1 MKIPLS
7 GRGGCDDVFK
17 AGPFGAMS
25 FCLQGISRHPA
36 VSRWK
41 RHCEA
46 LCRARRAEEGAL
58 HVNQDGLAVT
68 ACLSWRGSYDEEFLQ
83 SWPPQGTTEFC
94 IFYLP
99 SSQTKPDAST
109 AATVPPAPAL
119 EHHASQPTSLQA
131 WMLAMLQNKLQVS
144 GMHLKPYLK
153 LQRKERSEISQDSLR
168 GPPMTHQRSPREDKY
183 ANNCT
188 KLSVFPKPPL
198 VTPSRKLLGI
208 IYPNT
213 MCNTN
218 GKGPADG
225 LSAREKKNVLSATI
239 HQGEEGEGPLDV
251 WAVVKPGNTK
261 EKIAFFAA
269 QQCSGNNRLGSM
281 KLKSTWDI
289 DGRTVKRRKK
299 TVDLKKAKIQL
310 ERMREANARC
320 SQPEPFACG
329 IEHCSVHYV
338 SDNGEGVFPGRSLS
352 VIEMVAFLEQRA
364 SALLVDCAK
373 TCASASTARLSAP
386 SKGALPTS
394 DPFSAAG
401 PCEVHERGSCGSGEQ
416 QQSEPVRVLD
426 MVAKLESECLRRQ
439 SERDGSSL
447 SRTTASAGT
456 WAGCS
461 WPAARS
467 PVPSL
472 AEPLQA
478 AWAGVKS
485 RGRRG
490 AGCGARCG
498 DAGLWDGAASAPQP
512 FPPGLEGNVGS
523 GLAHAVLA
531 IAAGRSEAERRVEPP
546 RALPALCPAVA
557 GVPADSLPSKSTNVD
572 CTLKEAV
579 ILSKQS
585 LHPARKEPLCIS
597 ISVTKT
603 EKGCRKEKLPPSS
616 SSEDPL
622 PGRLFFLQAEQ
633 NATHAPQPLQE
644 RTQEKPGEGVQNEDE
659 DALESDKSCVR
670 TSVSPEPSALSVP
683 PPEGAL
689 QALDASCLKRQ
700 VSHDFLETRFKI
712 QQLLEPQQYMAFLP
726 HHIIVKIFGLLPTR
740 SLVALKCTCYYFK
753 FIIEYYNIRPA
764 DSRWVRDPRYREDP
778 CKQCKKKY
786 VKGDVSLCRWHPKPY
801 CQALPYGPGYWMCCH
816 RSQKGIPGC
825 KLGLH
830 DNHWVP
836 ACHSFNRALHKK
848 TRGAGAE
855 GEEEY

>member
-1 MKIPLS
+1 MKS
-7 GRGGCDDVFK
+7 
-17 AGPFGAMS
+17 S
-25 FCLQGISRHPA
+25 
-36 VSRWK
+36 
-41 RHCEA
+41 
-46 LCRARRAEEGAL
+46 CRAGL
-58 HVNQDGLAVT
+58 HREPLN
-68 ACLSWRGSYDEEFLQ
+68 
-83 SWPPQGTTEFC
+83 
-94 IFYLP
+94 
-99 SSQTKPDAST
+99 SSSST
-109 AATVPPAPAL
+109 FHQV
-119 EHHASQPTSLQA
+119 
-131 WMLAMLQNKLQVS
+131 KRVS

-153 LQRKERSEISQDSLR
+153 LQKKERSPEISQDSLR
-168 GPPMTHQRSPREDKY
+168 GPPMSHQRSAQEEKY
-183 ANNCT
+183 TNNCT
-188 KLSVFPKPPL
+188 KLSVFPKPSL

-213 MCNTN
+213 MCNMN
-218 GKGPADG
+218 GKCPADG
-225 LSAREKKNVLSATI
+225 PSSREKKNALSATI

-269 QQCSGNNRLGSM
+269 QQCSGNSRLGSM
-281 KLKSTWDI
+281 KIKSTWDI
-289 DGRTVKRRKK
+289 DGRTAKRRKK
-299 TVDLKKAKIQL
+299 SVDLKKAKIQL

-338 SDNGEGVFPGRSLS
+338 NDNGEGVFPGRSLS

-373 TCASASTARLSAP
+373 TCTSAP
-386 SKGALPTS
+386 AARPSAQPKGSLPSS
-394 DPFSAAG
+394 DPFPAAG
-401 PCEVHERGSCGSGEQ
+401 ACEVHERGTCEQQ

-439 SERDGSSL
+439 SEREAGSL
-447 SRTTASAGT
+447 SRNNSFRRNVGRVLLASGTQPGGEAGRASSAALGQGEGLGG
-456 WAGCS
+456 AG
-461 WPAARS
+461 AA
-467 PVPSL
+467 
-472 AEPLQA
+472 E
-478 AWAGVKS
+478 
-485 RGRRG
+485 
-490 AGCGARCG
+490 AGCGGRCG
-498 DAGLWDGAASAPQP
+498 TELWDGAASAPQP
-512 FPPGLEGNVGS
+512 FPSGLDARVGRADS

-531 IAAGRSEAERRVEPP
+531 ITAGGSDADGRGEPP
-546 RALPALCPAVA
+546 RALPAAA
-557 GVPADSLPSKSTNVD
+557 RVPPDSLQSKSATVD
-572 CTLKEAV
+572 CTSKEAV
-579 ILSKQS
+579 ILPKQS
-585 LHPARKEPLCIS
+585 PHPARKESLCIS

-603 EKGCRKEKLPPSS
+603 EKGCRKEKRSHSS

-622 PGRLFFLQAEQ
+622 PGRLFFLQADQ
-633 NATHAPQPLQE
+633 PAPHELQPLRE
-644 RTQEKPGEGVQNEDE
+644 STQEKPEVAQNEDE
-659 DALESDKSCVR
+659 DALESDKSRVR
-670 TSVSPEPSALSVP
+670 NGVSPEPSALSVP

-689 QALDASCLKRQ
+689 QVLDASCLKRQ

-836 ACHSFNRALHKK
+836 ACHSFNRAIHKK

>member
-1 MKIPLS
+1 MKS
-7 GRGGCDDVFK
+7 
-17 AGPFGAMS
+17 S
-25 FCLQGISRHPA
+25 
-36 VSRWK
+36 
-41 RHCEA
+41 
-46 LCRARRAEEGAL
+46 CRAGL
-58 HVNQDGLAVT
+58 HREPLNST
-68 ACLSWRGSYDEEFLQ
+68 
-83 SWPPQGTTEFC
+83 
-94 IFYLP
+94 
-99 SSQTKPDAST
+99 SSAFHQVKR
-109 AATVPPAPAL
+109 
-119 EHHASQPTSLQA
+119 
-131 WMLAMLQNKLQVS
+131 VS

-153 LQRKERSEISQDSLR
+153 LQKKERSPEISQDSLR
-168 GPPMTHQRSPREDKY
+168 GQPMSHQRSAQEEKY
-183 ANNCT
+183 TNCT
-188 KLSVFPKPPL
+188 KLSVFPKPSL

-213 MCNTN
+213 MCNMS

-225 LSAREKKNVLSATI
+225 PSGREKKNALSATI

-269 QQCSGNNRLGSM
+269 QQCSSNNRLGSM
-281 KLKSTWDI
+281 KIKSTWDI
-289 DGRTVKRRKK
+289 DGRTAKRRKK
-299 TVDLKKAKIQL
+299 SVDLKKAKIQL
-310 ERMREANARC
+310 ERMREASARC

-338 SDNGEGVFPGRSLS
+338 NDNGEGVFPGRSLS

-364 SALLVDCAK
+364 RALLVDCAK
-373 TCASASTARLSAP
+373 TCAPASTTRLSAQPKAGLP
-386 SKGALPTS
+386 SS
-394 DPFSAAG
+394 DPFSSAG
-401 PCEVHERGSCGSGEQ
+401 ACEVHGERGPCGHGEQQ

-426 MVAKLESECLRRQ
+426 MVAKLESECLKRQ
-439 SERDGSSL
+439 SEREAGSL
-447 SRTTASAGT
+447 SRNNSFRRNVGRVLLANSTQPEGEAGKVSS
-456 WAGCS
+456 G
-461 WPAARS
+461 
-467 PVPSL
+467 VL
-472 AEPLQA
+472 APGDGLEET
-478 AWAGVKS
+478 GVAE
-485 RGRRG
+485 GG
-490 AGCGARCG
+490 YGGRCG
-498 DAGLWDGAASAPQP
+498 PLGDTELWDGAASARRP
-512 FPPGLEGNVGS
+512 FPSGLDTGMGNVNS

-531 IAAGRSEAERRVEPP
+531 ITAGRGESERRLEPP
-546 RALPALCPAVA
+546 RPLPSACPAA
-557 GVPADSLPSKSTNVD
+557 ARLPPASLPGKNAAVD
-572 CTLKEAV
+572 CTSKEPV
-579 ILSKQS
+579 IFPKQS

-603 EKGCRKEKLPPSS
+603 EKGCRKEQLSNSS

-633 NATHAPQPLQE
+633 PVAHEPQPRRE
-644 RTQEKPGEGVQNEDE
+644 STQEKPGEAAPNEDGDPLASDRSCVQNG
-659 DALESDKSCVR
+659 VP
-670 TSVSPEPSALSVP
+670 TEPSALSVP
-683 PPEGAL
+683 PAEGAL
-689 QALDASCLKRQ
+689 QVLDASCLKRQ

-836 ACHSFNRALHKK
+836 ACHSFNRAIHKK
-848 TRGAGAE
+848 TRGGGPE
-855 GEEEY
+855 VEEEY

>member
-1 MKIPLS
+1 MKS
-7 GRGGCDDVFK
+7 
-17 AGPFGAMS
+17 S
-25 FCLQGISRHPA
+25 
-36 VSRWK
+36 
-41 RHCEA
+41 
-46 LCRARRAEEGAL
+46 CRAGL
-58 HVNQDGLAVT
+58 HREPLNST
-68 ACLSWRGSYDEEFLQ
+68 
-83 SWPPQGTTEFC
+83 
-94 IFYLP
+94 
-99 SSQTKPDAST
+99 SSTFHQVKR
-109 AATVPPAPAL
+109 
-119 EHHASQPTSLQA
+119 
-131 WMLAMLQNKLQVS
+131 VS

-153 LQRKERSEISQDSLR
+153 LQKKERSPEISQDSLR
-168 GPPMTHQRSPREDKY
+168 GHQGPAQGETY
-183 ANNCT
+183 TTCA
-188 KLSVFPKPPL
+188 KLSVFP
-198 VTPSRKLLGI
+198 TPSLGTPSQKLLGI

-213 MCNTN
+213 MCNMN
-218 GKGPADG
+218 GKGPADAP
-225 LSAREKKNVLSATI
+225 SAREKKNGLSATI

-269 QQCSGNNRLGSM
+269 QQCSSSSRVGSM
-281 KLKSTWDI
+281 KIKSTWDI
-289 DGRTVKRRKK
+289 DGRTAKRRKK
-299 TVDLKKAKIQL
+299 SVDLKKAKIQL

-329 IEHCSVHYV
+329 IEHCSVHYG
-338 SDNGEGVFPGRSLS
+338 SDSGEGAFPGRSLS

-373 TCASASTARLSAP
+373 TCTAAPATRPSAQP
-386 SKGALPTS
+386 KGALPGP
-394 DPFSAAG
+394 DPFPSAGACEVPAERG
-401 PCEVHERGSCGSGEQ
+401 PCGPGE

-439 SERDGSSL
+439 SEREAGSL
-447 SRTTASAGT
+447 SRNNSFRRNVGRVLLATGTQPEGEAGKG
-456 WAGCS
+456 AQGDG
-461 WPAARS
+461 
-467 PVPSL
+467 L
-472 AEPLQA
+472 EE
-478 AWAGVKS
+478 AGVAEAGYG
-485 RGRRG
+485 GR
-490 AGCGARCG
+490 CGALG
-498 DAGLWDGAASAPQP
+498 DAELWDGGASARQP
-512 FPPGLEGNVGS
+512 FPSGLDTRVGSVGS

-531 IAAGRSEAERRVEPP
+531 MAAGRGDTEARAEPP
-546 RALPALCPAVA
+546 GALLSPCPAAARLPAGPLQGRNATP
-557 GVPADSLPSKSTNVD
+557 D
-572 CTLKEAV
+572 CTAKEPV
-579 ILSKQS
+579 VFPKQS

-603 EKGCRKEKLPPSS
+603 EKGCRKEKLSS
-616 SSEDPL
+616 SSEDSL
-622 PGRLFFLQAEQ
+622 PGRLFFLQEEQ
-633 NATHAPQPLQE
+633 PAAHEQQPLRE
-644 RTQEKPGEGVQNEDE
+644 STQEKPGEGAQNEEE
-659 DALESDKSCVR
+659 DALASARSCVR
-670 TSVSPEPSALSVP
+670 SSVPTEPSAPSVP
-683 PPEGAL
+683 PTEGAL
-689 QALDASCLKRQ
+689 QVLDASCLKRQ

-836 ACHSFNRALHKK
+836 ACHSFNRAIHKK

-855 GEEEY
+855 VEEEY

>member
-1 MKIPLS
+1 
-7 GRGGCDDVFK
+7 R
-17 AGPFGAMS
+17 
-25 FCLQGISRHPA
+25 
-36 VSRWK
+36 
-41 RHCEA
+41 
-46 LCRARRAEEGAL
+46 
-58 HVNQDGLAVT
+58 
-68 ACLSWRGSYDEEFLQ
+68 
-83 SWPPQGTTEFC
+83 
-94 IFYLP
+94 
-99 SSQTKPDAST
+99 
-109 AATVPPAPAL
+109 
-119 EHHASQPTSLQA
+119 
-131 WMLAMLQNKLQVS
+131 VS

-153 LQRKERSEISQDSLR
+153 LQRKERSPEISQDSLR
-168 GPPMTHQRSPREDKY
+168 GPPMSHQRSAQEEKY
-183 ANNCT
+183 SNNCT
-188 KLSVFPKPPL
+188 KLSVFPKPSL

-208 IYPNT
+208 ICPNT
-213 MCNTN
+213 MCNMN

-225 LSAREKKNVLSATI
+225 PSAREKKNALSATI

-269 QQCSGNNRLGSM
+269 QQCSGNNRPGSM

-289 DGRTVKRRKK
+289 DGRTAKRRKK
-299 TVDLKKAKIQL
+299 SVDLKKAKIQL

-329 IEHCSVHYV
+329 IEHCSVRYV
-338 SDNGEGVFPGRSLS
+338 TDNGEGVFPGRSLS

-364 SALLVDCAK
+364 SALLVDCSK
-373 TCASASTARLSAP
+373 TCAPASTARPSAQP
-386 SKGALPTS
+386 KGAPPS
-394 DPFSAAG
+394 SEPFSAAG
-401 PCEVHERGSCGSGEQ
+401 PCEGLGG
-416 QQSEPVRVLD
+416 
-426 MVAKLESECLRRQ
+426 
-439 SERDGSSL
+439 
-447 SRTTASAGT
+447 
-456 WAGCS
+456 
-461 WPAARS
+461 
-467 PVPSL
+467 
-472 AEPLQA
+472 
-478 AWAGVKS
+478 AGVAE
-485 RGRRG
+485 
-490 AGCGARCG
+490 AGCGGSCG
-498 DAGLWDGAASAPQP
+498 DAGLWDRAASAPQG
-512 FPPGLEGNVGS
+512 FPPGLEAHVGGDAGS

-531 IAAGRSEAERRVEPP
+531 ITAGRSGAGRRAEPP
-546 RALPALCPAVA
+546 RALPAPCPAA
-557 GVPADSLPSKSTNVD
+557 DGALADSSPSKSATAD
-572 CTLKEAV
+572 GTSREAV
-579 ILSKQS
+579 TLPKQS
-585 LHPARKEPLCIS
+585 LHPARKESLCIS

-603 EKGCRKEKLPPSS
+603 DKGCRKEKLPHSS

-633 NATHAPQPLQE
+633 PAAHEPPPLRE
-644 RTQEKPGEGVQNEDE
+644 GTQGKPGEAAQGE
-659 DALESDKSCVR
+659 DALEPSKSCGGG
-670 TSVSPEPSALSVP
+670 SVPPEPSALPVA

-689 QALDASCLKRQ
+689 QVLDASCLKRQ

-836 ACHSFNRALHKK
+836 ACHSFNRAIHKK
-848 TRGAGAE
+848 SRGAGAE

>member
-1 MKIPLS
+1 MKS
-7 GRGGCDDVFK
+7 
-17 AGPFGAMS
+17 S
-25 FCLQGISRHPA
+25 
-36 VSRWK
+36 
-41 RHCEA
+41 
-46 LCRARRAEEGAL
+46 CRAGL
-58 HVNQDGLAVT
+58 HREPLNST
-68 ACLSWRGSYDEEFLQ
+68 
-83 SWPPQGTTEFC
+83 
-94 IFYLP
+94 
-99 SSQTKPDAST
+99 SSTFHQVKR
-109 AATVPPAPAL
+109 
-119 EHHASQPTSLQA
+119 
-131 WMLAMLQNKLQVS
+131 VS

-153 LQRKERSEISQDSLR
+153 LQKKERSPEISQDSLR
-168 GPPMTHQRSPREDKY
+168 GPPVSHQRSAQEEKY
-183 ANNCT
+183 TNNCT
-188 KLSVFPKPPL
+188 KLNVFPKPSL
-198 VTPSRKLLGI
+198 LTPSRKLLGI

-213 MCNTN
+213 MCNMN

-225 LSAREKKNVLSATI
+225 PSAREKKNALSATI

-269 QQCSGNNRLGSM
+269 QQCSSNTRLGSM
-281 KLKSTWDI
+281 KIKSTWDI
-289 DGRTVKRRKK
+289 DGRTAKRRKK
-299 TVDLKKAKIQL
+299 SVDLKKAKIQL
-310 ERMREANARC
+310 ERMREANSRC

-329 IEHCSVHYV
+329 IEHCSVHFGN
-338 SDNGEGVFPGRSLS
+338 DNGEGVFPGRSLS

-373 TCASASTARLSAP
+373 SCTAASTTRLSAQP
-386 SKGALPTS
+386 RALLPVS
-394 DPFSAAG
+394 DPFSSAG
-401 PCEVHERGSCGSGEQ
+401 ACEVHGEKGPCGGGE

-439 SERDGSSL
+439 SEREAGSL
-447 SRTTASAGT
+447 SRNNSFRRNVGRVLLANGT
-456 WAGCS
+456 QPEGEVGKVS
-461 WPAARS
+461 S
-467 PVPSL
+467 GG
-472 AEPLQA
+472 QA
-478 AWAGVKS
+478 LGDGGLEEAGVAE
-485 RGRRG
+485 
-490 AGCGARCG
+490 AGYGGRCG
-498 DAGLWDGAASAPQP
+498 PLGDAELWDGAACARHP
-512 FPPGLEGNVGS
+512 FPSGLDAGVGNANP

-531 IAAGRSEAERRVEPP
+531 ITSGRSDSEAQLEPP
-546 RALPALCPAVA
+546 RALLSGCPAA
-557 GVPADSLPSKSTNVD
+557 ARLPADPLQSKNAAGD
-572 CTLKEAV
+572 CTSEEPG
-579 ILSKQS
+579 IFPRQS
-585 LHPARKEPLCIS
+585 LHPARQEPLCIS

-603 EKGCRKEKLPPSS
+603 ERGCRREKLSDCS

-622 PGRLFFLQAEQ
+622 PGRLFFLQADQPAAREQ
-633 NATHAPQPLQE
+633 QALRE
-644 RTQEKPGEGVQNEDE
+644 STQEKPGEAAQNEDE
-659 DALESDKSCVR
+659 DALASDRPCVGTR
-670 TSVSPEPSALSVP
+670 VPTEPSALPVP
-683 PPEGAL
+683 PTEGAL
-689 QALDASCLKRQ
+689 QVLDASCLKRQ

-836 ACHSFNRALHKK
+836 ACHSFNRAIHKK

-855 GEEEY
+855 VEEEY

>member
-1 MKIPLS
+1 MKS
-7 GRGGCDDVFK
+7 
-17 AGPFGAMS
+17 S
-25 FCLQGISRHPA
+25 
-36 VSRWK
+36 
-41 RHCEA
+41 
-46 LCRARRAEEGAL
+46 CRAGL
-58 HVNQDGLAVT
+58 HREPLNST
-68 ACLSWRGSYDEEFLQ
+68 
-83 SWPPQGTTEFC
+83 
-94 IFYLP
+94 
-99 SSQTKPDAST
+99 SSTFHQVKR
-109 AATVPPAPAL
+109 
-119 EHHASQPTSLQA
+119 
-131 WMLAMLQNKLQVS
+131 VS

-153 LQRKERSEISQDSLR
+153 LQRKERSPEISQDSLR
-168 GPPMTHQRSPREDKY
+168 GPPMSHQRSAQEEKY
-183 ANNCT
+183 TNNCT
-188 KLSVFPKPPL
+188 KLSVFPKPAL

-213 MCNTN
+213 MCNMN
-218 GKGPADG
+218 GNGPGDG
-225 LSAREKKNVLSATI
+225 PSAREKKNALSATI

-269 QQCSGNNRLGSM
+269 QQCSGSNRLGSM

-289 DGRTVKRRKK
+289 DGRTAKRRKK
-299 TVDLKKAKIQL
+299 SVDLKKAKIQL

-338 SDNGEGVFPGRSLS
+338 NDNGESVFPGRSLS

-364 SALLVDCAK
+364 SALLVDCTK
-373 TCASASTARLSAP
+373 TCTSASTARPSTQ
-386 SKGALPTS
+386 SKGALPSS

-401 PCEVHERGSCGSGEQ
+401 PCEVHERGTCGSEQ

-439 SERDGSSL
+439 SERDGGSL
-447 SRTTASAGT
+447 SRNNSFRRNVGRVLLASSTQPGAEAGR
-456 WAGCS
+456 ASVGNLGQGEELGG
-461 WPAARS
+461 A
-467 PVPSL
+467 
-472 AEPLQA
+472 
-478 AWAGVKS
+478 
-485 RGRRG
+485 G
-490 AGCGARCG
+490 AGCGGRCG

-512 FPPGLEGNVGS
+512 FPPGLGAHVGNVSS

-531 IAAGRSEAERRVEPP
+531 ITAGRGDAESQVKPP
-546 RALPALCPAVA
+546 RALPAPCLAA
-557 GVPADSLPSKSTNVD
+557 SRVPVDSSPSKSATVD
-572 CTLKEAV
+572 CTSKEAV
-579 ILSKQS
+579 ILPKQS

-603 EKGCRKEKLPPSS
+603 EKGCRKEKFPHSS

-633 NATHAPQPLQE
+633 PATHEPQPLRE
-644 RTQEKPGEGVQNEDE
+644 STQEKPGEVAQNEDE
-659 DALESDKSCVR
+659 DASESDKLCVR
-670 TSVSPEPSALSVP
+670 TSVSPELSALPVP

-689 QALDASCLKRQ
+689 QVLDASCLKRQ

-836 ACHSFNRALHKK
+836 ACHSFNRAIHKK
-848 TRGAGAE
+848 SRGAGAE

>member
-1 MKIPLS
+1 MKS
-7 GRGGCDDVFK
+7 
-17 AGPFGAMS
+17 S
-25 FCLQGISRHPA
+25 
-36 VSRWK
+36 
-41 RHCEA
+41 
-46 LCRARRAEEGAL
+46 CRAGL
-58 HVNQDGLAVT
+58 HREPLNST
-68 ACLSWRGSYDEEFLQ
+68 
-83 SWPPQGTTEFC
+83 
-94 IFYLP
+94 
-99 SSQTKPDAST
+99 SSAFHQVKR
-109 AATVPPAPAL
+109 
-119 EHHASQPTSLQA
+119 
-131 WMLAMLQNKLQVS
+131 VS

-153 LQRKERSEISQDSLR
+153 LQKKERSPEISQDSLR
-168 GPPMTHQRSPREDKY
+168 GSPVSHQRSAQEEKY
-183 ANNCT
+183 TNTCT
-188 KLSVFPKPPL
+188 KLSVFPKPSL
-198 VTPSRKLLGI
+198 VTPSQKLLGF

-213 MCNTN
+213 MCNMN

-225 LSAREKKNVLSATI
+225 PSAREKKNALSATI

-269 QQCSGNNRLGSM
+269 QQCSGNSRLGSM
-281 KLKSTWDI
+281 KIKSTWDI
-289 DGRTVKRRKK
+289 DGRTAKRRKK
-299 TVDLKKAKIQL
+299 TVDLKKAKMQL

-329 IEHCSVHYV
+329 VEHCSVHYAN
-338 SDNGEGVFPGRSLS
+338 DNGEGVFPGRSLS

-373 TCASASTARLSAP
+373 TCAPASTTRLSAQP
-386 SKGALPTS
+386 KGAPPSS
-394 DPFSAAG
+394 DPFSSGGACEVRGERG
-401 PCEVHERGSCGSGEQ
+401 PCGNSEP

-426 MVAKLESECLRRQ
+426 MVAKLESECLKRQ
-439 SERDGSSL
+439 SEREAGSL
-447 SRTTASAGT
+447 SRNNSFRRNVGRVLLANGTQPEGEAGKVSSGVLAPGDGLGVVE
-456 WAGCS
+456 AGY
-461 WPAARS
+461 
-467 PVPSL
+467 
-472 AEPLQA
+472 
-478 AWAGVKS
+478 G
-485 RGRRG
+485 G
-490 AGCGARCG
+490 RCG
-498 DAGLWDGAASAPQP
+498 HLGDDELWGGAASARRP
-512 FPPGLEGNVGS
+512 FSSGLDAQVGNVSS

-531 IAAGRSEAERRVEPP
+531 ITAGRSRSEMRIEPP
-546 RALPALCPAVA
+546 RALQPACPSAA
-557 GVPADSLPSKSTNVD
+557 SLPTGSLQSGNSTAEG
-572 CTLKEAV
+572 TAKEPV
-579 ILSKQS
+579 LFTKQS

-603 EKGCRKEKLPPSS
+603 EKGCRKEKLSNSTSS
-616 SSEDPL
+616 DDPL
-622 PGRLFFLQAEQ
+622 PGRLFFLQADQPAAHER
-633 NATHAPQPLQE
+633 QPLQGI
-644 RTQEKPGEGVQNEDE
+644 TQDKPGEVARKEDE
-659 DALESDKSCVR
+659 DALASDGSCV
-670 TSVSPEPSALSVP
+670 VSGVPTEPSALPVP
-683 PPEGAL
+683 VTEGPL
-689 QALDASCLKRQ
+689 QVLDASCLKRQ

-836 ACHSFNRALHKK
+836 ACHSFNRAIHKK

-855 GEEEY
+855 AEEEY

>member
-1 MKIPLS
+1 MKS
-7 GRGGCDDVFK
+7 
-17 AGPFGAMS
+17 S
-25 FCLQGISRHPA
+25 
-36 VSRWK
+36 
-41 RHCEA
+41 
-46 LCRARRAEEGAL
+46 CRAGL
-58 HVNQDGLAVT
+58 HREPLNST
-68 ACLSWRGSYDEEFLQ
+68 
-83 SWPPQGTTEFC
+83 
-94 IFYLP
+94 
-99 SSQTKPDAST
+99 SSTFHQVKR
-109 AATVPPAPAL
+109 
-119 EHHASQPTSLQA
+119 
-131 WMLAMLQNKLQVS
+131 VS

-153 LQRKERSEISQDSLR
+153 LQKKERSSEISQDSLR
-168 GPPMTHQRSPREDKY
+168 SSPVSHPRSTQEDKY
-183 ANNCT
+183 TNHRT
-188 KLSVFPKPPL
+188 KLSVFPKPSL
-198 VTPSRKLLGI
+198 GTPSQKLLGI

-213 MCNTN
+213 MCNMN

-225 LSAREKKNVLSATI
+225 PSAREKKNALSATI

-269 QQCSGNNRLGSM
+269 QQCSSTNRLGSM
-281 KLKSTWDI
+281 KIKSTWDI
-289 DGRTVKRRKK
+289 DGRTAKRRKK
-299 TVDLKKAKIQL
+299 SLDLKKAKIQL
-310 ERMREANARC
+310 ERMREANSRC

-338 SDNGEGVFPGRSLS
+338 NDNGEGVFPGRSLS

-373 TCASASTARLSAP
+373 TCAPASTTRLSAP
-386 SKGALPTS
+386 PKGAAPPGS
-394 DPFSAAG
+394 DPFSSGGAGEAQAERG
-401 PCEVHERGSCGSGEQ
+401 PCGHSEQ

-426 MVAKLESECLRRQ
+426 MVAKLESECLKRQ
-439 SERDGSSL
+439 SEREAGSL
-447 SRTTASAGT
+447 SRNNSFRRNVGRVLLANGTQAEGEAGKVSSAVLTPGD
-456 WAGCS
+456 G
-461 WPAARS
+461 
-467 PVPSL
+467 L
-472 AEPLQA
+472 EE
-478 AWAGVKS
+478 AGVAEAGYG
-485 RGRRG
+485 GR
-490 AGCGARCG
+490 CSPLG
-498 DAGLWDGAASAPQP
+498 DSKLWDAAASARQP
-512 FPPGLEGNVGS
+512 FPSGLDTRMGNVNS

-531 IAAGRSEAERRVEPP
+531 ITAGRSGSETQIQPP
-546 RALPALCPAVA
+546 GPPPPACPAAA
-557 GVPADSLPSKSTNVD
+557 GLPPGSSRSRDATVD
-572 CTLKEAV
+572 CTSKESVVFA
-579 ILSKQS
+579 KQS
-585 LHPARKEPLCIS
+585 LHPARKELLCIS

-603 EKGCRKEKLPPSS
+603 EKGGRKEKLSRS
-616 SSEDPL
+616 ASGEDPL

-633 NATHAPQPLQE
+633 PAAHERQPRRE
-644 RTQEKPGEGVQNEDE
+644 STQEKPERAQNEHE
-659 DALESDKSCVR
+659 DALASDRPCVLN
-670 TSVSPEPSALSVP
+670 SVPTEPSALSLP
-683 PPEGAL
+683 PTEGAL
-689 QALDASCLKRQ
+689 QGLDASCLKRQ

-836 ACHSFNRALHKK
+836 ACHSFNRAIHKK

-855 GEEEY
+855 AEEEY